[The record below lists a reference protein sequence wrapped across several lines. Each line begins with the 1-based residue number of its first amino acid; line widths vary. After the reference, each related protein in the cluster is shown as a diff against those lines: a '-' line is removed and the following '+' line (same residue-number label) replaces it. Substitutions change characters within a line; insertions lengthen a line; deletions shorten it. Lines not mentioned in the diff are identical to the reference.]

1 MYSHIQSM
9 ILGRTGLVKHEI
21 ETGIARP
28 IRQSLRPQPRNKQE
42 EIDRQLMEMIDHGII
57 EPSQSPWAANLVV
70 VTKKD
75 STLRLCV
82 DYRALNSATIKDA
95 YPLPRISECL
105 DALGGMKYFSAFD
118 LRSGYHQIELDEA
131 AKDKTSFVTKFGTFR
146 FKVMSFGLCNAPA
159 TFQRLMDTVLSGL
172 NFRTLLVYL
181 DDIILFSKTVEEH
194 FVRLRELFDCLR
206 KANLKLK
213 PSKCNL
219 LQTEVE
225 FLGHVVSQNGI
236 RTDPKKI
243 ESIKDW
249 PNQSVSKKSGHFLD

>member
-82 DYRALNSATIKDA
+82 DYRAL
-95 YPLPRISECL
+95 E
-105 DALGGMKYFSAFD
+105 
-118 LRSGYHQIELDEA
+118 LRYHQGRLSST
-131 AKDKTSFVTKFGTFR
+131 KDLGVSGCSWWNEV
-146 FKVMSFGLCNAPA
+146 
-159 TFQRLMDTVLSGL
+159 FQ
-172 NFRTLLVYL
+172 
-181 DDIILFSKTVEEH
+181 
-194 FVRLRELFDCLR
+194 CL
-206 KANLKLK
+206 
-213 PSKCNL
+213 
-219 LQTEVE
+219 
-225 FLGHVVSQNGI
+225 
-236 RTDPKKI
+236 
-243 ESIKDW
+243 
-249 PNQSVSKKSGHFLD
+249 